1 MSEDS
6 LFTHIRK
13 AWPFGCLTVGLLA
26 SGIGSIV
33 LLGSLLG
40 TCDPSSGC
48 AETHILASL
57 GRVLLIASAFAA
69 PIWLVCGILRRLVYP
84 SAGASTTNFLLTF
97 VVVLTVVLCFSPAVD
112 LLFRIDR

>member
-6 LFTHIRK
+6 LFLHLRK

-40 TCDPSSGC
+40 TCDPSIGC

-57 GRVLLIASAFAA
+57 GWVLLTASLFAA
-69 PIWLVCGILRRLVYP
+69 PIWLACGILRRLVYH
-84 SAGASTTNFLLTF
+84 SAGAFTTNLLLTL
-97 VVVLTVVLCFSPAVD
+97 VVVFTVVVCFSPAVD

>member
-1 MSEDS
+1 MSEDP
-6 LFTHIRK
+6 LFPHIRK

-33 LLGSLLG
+33 LLGSVLG
-40 TCDPSSGC
+40 TCDPSIGC
-48 AETHILASL
+48 AETHILARL
-57 GRVLLIASAFAA
+57 GRVLLIASLFAA

-84 SAGASTTNFLLTF
+84 SAGAFTTNFLLTF

>member
-1 MSEDS
+1 MSEEP
-6 LFTHIRK
+6 LFPHLRK

-33 LLGSLLG
+33 LMGNLLS
-40 TCDPSSGC
+40 TCNSSIGC
-48 AETHILASL
+48 AETHILVSL
-57 GRVLLIASAFAA
+57 GWALLIASSFAA

-84 SAGASTTNFLLTF
+84 SAGTFTTNFFLTF
-97 VVVLTVVLCFSPAVD
+97 VVVLTVLLCFSPAVD